1 MDGFENNTNVIVMAA
16 TNRVDVLDPALL
28 RPGRFD
34 RRIMVNEP
42 DADEREAILKIH
54 AKGKP
59 LADDVD
65 LREVALSTVGFTGA
79 DLENLLNEAALMTA
93 RHNKKKITMEEITD
107 ATFRVQM
114 GPQKNSKKLSDKV
127 KKLTAYH
134 EAGHAVV
141 LRATSEFE
149 KVDRVTII
157 PVGRAGGFTAY
168 KPIEDTD
175 FYTEKMLLDTI
186 KMSLGGRAA
195 EEIFL
200 GEIST
205 GAASDLQQCNRIAKN
220 MIKRFGLSK
229 KFKNMVFGED
239 NDEVFL
245 GYSMGQVQ
253 SYSDQTAAEID
264 EEIKNIIDECYEETK
279 KILLEKKAV
288 VEGLA
293 SRLIEKLTVDGPDF
307 EKIYMAN
314 GNLDLAFAVAAP
326 AAVPAETEM
335 PAPAESEEGNTS
347 EE

>member
-1 MDGFENNTNVIVMAA
+1 
-16 TNRVDVLDPALL
+16 
-28 RPGRFD
+28 
-34 RRIMVNEP
+34 
-42 DADEREAILKIH
+42 
-54 AKGKP
+54 
-59 LADDVD
+59 
-65 LREVALSTVGFTGA
+65 
-79 DLENLLNEAALMTA
+79 
-93 RHNKKKITMEEITD
+93 
-107 ATFRVQM
+107 
-114 GPQKNSKKLSDKV
+114 
-127 KKLTAYH
+127 
-134 EAGHAVV
+134 
-141 LRATSEFE
+141 
-149 KVDRVTII
+149 
-157 PVGRAGGFTAY
+157 
-168 KPIEDTD
+168 
-175 FYTEKMLLDTI
+175 MLLDTI

-253 SYSDQTAAEID
+253 SYSDQTASEID
-264 EEIKNIIDECYEETK
+264 EEIKNIIDSCYEETK

-326 AAVPAETEM
+326 VADAAAEVPASTEE
-335 PAPAESEEGNTS
+335 PAPSESGDESSDE
-347 EE
+347 

>member
-1 MDGFENNTNVIVMAA
+1 M
-16 TNRVDVLDPALL
+16 
-28 RPGRFD
+28 
-34 RRIMVNEP
+34 
-42 DADEREAILKIH
+42 
-54 AKGKP
+54 
-59 LADDVD
+59 
-65 LREVALSTVGFTGA
+65 
-79 DLENLLNEAALMTA
+79 
-93 RHNKKKITMEEITD
+93 
-107 ATFRVQM
+107 
-114 GPQKNSKKLSDKV
+114 
-127 KKLTAYH
+127 
-134 EAGHAVV
+134 

-175 FYTEKMLLDTI
+175 FFTEKMLLATI

-195 EEIFL
+195 EELFL

-264 EEIKNIIDECYEETK
+264 EEIKNIIDDCYEETK
-279 KILLEKKAV
+279 RILTEKRAI

-307 EKIYMAN
+307 EKIYLAN
-314 GNLDLAFAVAAP
+314 GNLELAFATAAP
-326 AAVPAETEM
+326 AAPE
-335 PAPAESEEGNTS
+335 APAATEEPAS
-347 EE
+347 SDSADE